1 MSLASRI
8 VRLAYTLVALD
19 ILAMEAKDGMLDADL
34 LSAFVEARVFESVMG
49 EWRLTPSR
57 MPVLTG

>member
-1 MSLASRI
+1 MI
-8 VRLAYTLVALD
+8 D
-19 ILAMEAKDGMLDADL
+19 KDL

-57 MPVLTG
+57 MPALV